1 MDIVQI
7 LQKVPLFSGLDI
19 QSLNAITPLFEEETF
34 PANSKILREGEFGD
48 SMYIIAEGEV
58 NVTKFSE
65 EGTEIFITKL
75 KGGSYFGEV
84 ALIDNRP
91 RSANI
96 NTEKEI
102 NVLRLRKSAF
112 EKLLNEEKT
121 FAINFYRN
129 CLNETLGRM
138 RETATNLTS
147 SKIVL
152 DKKSVM
158 LDQIDADL
166 SDAKVIQDYFISKEQ
181 FSSECLKKHNI
192 KQTYIYKPFLKVGG
206 DFLNLTSFSDDKI
219 GFIIADVMGHG
230 VSAALATG
238 VLRSGFTIFS
248 KEYGE
253 NPVELLK
260 HLNGHMY
267 EIFTSLFATSY
278 YAVIE
283 MNSSTVKLSK
293 GGHMHPLIWK
303 SKSNDL
309 LKIDLPGPGLGIIP
323 KAQFHE
329 LTVDVEKGDKMLF
342 FTDGIIEQRNREGEM
357 FSHERL
363 EELYVKYCEENDE
376 NIVQSIYQDF
386 NIFCDNNELQDD
398 VTLFLLEF

>member
-19 QSLNAITPLFEEETF
+19 QSLNAITPLFEKETF

-58 NVTKFSE
+58 NVTKFSD
-65 EGTEIFITKL
+65 EGAEIFITKL

-121 FAINFYRN
+121 FAINFFRN

-166 SDAKVIQDYFISKEQ
+166 SDAKVIQDYFISQEQ
-181 FSSECLKKHNI
+181 FSSECLKKHGI

-278 YAVIE
+278 YALIE

-357 FSHERL
+357 FTHERL
-363 EELYVKYCEENDE
+363 EELYVTYCEENDE